1 MLRTVYR
8 LEVRHP
14 LTGEWLDAQG
24 PDFGS
29 ATEAL
34 TFGFRLYEQF
44 ELRAVV
50 SLGSHT

>member
-29 ATEAL
+29 ATQAL
-34 TFGFRLYEQF
+34 IFGFRVYGQF
-44 ELRAVV
+44 EFRAGLSV
-50 SLGSHT
+50 GSGA